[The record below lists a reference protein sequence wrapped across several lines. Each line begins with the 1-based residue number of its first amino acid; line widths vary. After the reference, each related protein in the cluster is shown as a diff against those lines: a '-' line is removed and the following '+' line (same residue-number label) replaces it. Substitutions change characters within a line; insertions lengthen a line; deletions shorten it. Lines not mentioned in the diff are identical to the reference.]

1 MTITWRGP
9 VSVLS
14 LVAVLV
20 FAGCGGGGDGGTDTG
35 GASTA
40 AQTTASTT
48 AGTDTGGGTAT
59 AAGDD
64 FCTKLENIGK
74 NLQDQGSMSDPK
86 KLGAYFSQ
94 VADALKAADPPSE
107 VQDDWNTLED
117 LFSTYAN
124 VFSKIDFTDPQ
135 SLSGL
140 QDELKKFQDK
150 QDQIVS
156 ATTAL
161 SKYAAQNCGGGF

>member
-9 VSVLS
+9 LLALS

-20 FAGCGGGGDGGTDTG
+20 IAGCGGSDNGSDTG
-35 GASTA
+35 TASSGS

-48 AGTDTGGGTAT
+48 SGDTGGGTAT

-74 NLQDQGSMSDPK
+74 NLQDQSSMSDPQ

-117 LFSTYAN
+117 VFSTFAK
-124 VFSKIDFTDPQ
+124 VFSNVDFTDPQ
-135 SLSGL
+135 SLAGI
-140 QDELKKFQDK
+140 QDDLKKFQGK
-150 QDQIVS
+150 QAEIAS
-156 ATTAL
+156 AATAL
-161 SKYAAQNCGGGF
+161 SKYATEHCGGGF